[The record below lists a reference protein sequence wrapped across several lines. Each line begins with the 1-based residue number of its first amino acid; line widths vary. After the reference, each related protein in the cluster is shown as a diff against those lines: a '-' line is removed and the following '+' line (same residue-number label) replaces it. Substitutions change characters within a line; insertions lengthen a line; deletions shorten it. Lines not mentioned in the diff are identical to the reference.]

1 MEEVLVLKEFSKIL
15 RKYMKTFSLET
26 IDIAYLA
33 NSNKR
38 TISSV
43 LDNLGSLQLETA
55 EAIAK
60 SFGLRYYEFGNP
72 NHPIPSF
79 NSLPEKTKQR
89 TTYRKKEG
97 PAKEITYTSS
107 DINSCISEVLS
118 TYKVDD
124 EFLAEEIAN
133 SIREKYR
140 LTYSVSEI
148 INRFNNSFKNSIVK
162 TNRKDVR
169 REGRGPKPVYY
180 RLVKGINITVV

>member
-1 MEEVLVLKEFSKIL
+1 MKEDFVLKEFSKIL
-15 RKYMKTFSLET
+15 NKYMKKFSLEA
-26 IDIAYLA
+26 IDIAFLA

-38 TISSV
+38 TIFSV

-55 EAIAK
+55 EAISK

-72 NHPIPSF
+72 KYPIPSF

-89 TTYRKKEG
+89 VIYRKKEG

-107 DINSCISEVLS
+107 EINISISKVLA
-118 TYKVDD
+118 TLKVGD

-133 SIREKYR
+133 TIKEKYH

-148 INRFNNSFKNSIVK
+148 INRFNNSFKGSVEK
-162 TNRKDVR
+162 TNRKDESR
-169 REGRGPKPVYY
+169 KGRGPKPVYY
-180 RLVKGINITVV
+180 KLVKI